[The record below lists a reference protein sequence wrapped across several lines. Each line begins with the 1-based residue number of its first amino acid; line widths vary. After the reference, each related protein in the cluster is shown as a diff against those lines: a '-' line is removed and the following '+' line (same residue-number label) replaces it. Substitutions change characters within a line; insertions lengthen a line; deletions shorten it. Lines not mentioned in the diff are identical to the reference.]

1 MMKKYLLLTL
11 LVLVSALASAQ
22 KREISGYLVDKDSKE
37 AVPMATVQLLK
48 MDSTFVAGTLSND
61 SGKFVIEAPA
71 NEKYILKV
79 SSVGYISTTKR
90 IQMQDDRNLNLG
102 AIVFSSDAVM
112 LKEAQVTAQAVKV
125 MVVEDTFIYNSAAYR
140 TPEGSVIE
148 ELVKRL
154 PGATVDDDGNITI
167 NGKEVKKILVDG
179 KEFMTGDTKTAM
191 KNIPTSI
198 IDKVKAYDQK
208 SDLARVTGIDD
219 GNEQTVL
226 DFGTKPGMGKGFMAN
241 ADVGVGTESRY
252 STRLFTGYMNSWG
265 RIFGMGNANNVNDMG
280 FGGRGGG
287 FGRGRNGLNSSKMA
301 GLNVNWE
308 KKDTLKIDGSVRWN
322 HSNSDAFSKTSSENF
337 VSTVGSFS
345 NSISQNYSRG
355 NQWNAQARVE
365 WTPDTMTNIM
375 FRPTVS
381 LSKSDGLSSSQN
393 ASYNEDPYLYVDEPL
408 DEAGLESL
416 ATDSVVVNSS
426 ENRGITYSDSKSLG
440 AMVQINRKLNSKGR
454 NVTVRADVDYSDSD
468 GKSISTNNV
477 HLYQVQ
483 NALGLDSTYQTNRY
497 TVTPSKNW
505 SYALQATYSEPL
517 FRGAFLQFSYQFKYS
532 YSKSDRSTYDFS
544 NLGED
549 FFAGVSTGY
558 RGWNSYLSMLE
569 NDYTYYKDDDL
580 SRFSEYRNYNHDIQ
594 LMFRLLRE
602 KYQLNVGVQ
611 MKPQH
616 SRYVQD
622 YQGVAVDTT
631 RNVFNVAPTLNFR
644 YRFSKVSNLR
654 VTYRA
659 ETTQPSISQLLDI
672 VDDSDPLNIS
682 TGNPGLKPSFK
693 QNFRLFY
700 NSYFEKT
707 MQSVMANVRFSTTQ
721 NSISNRVTYD
731 ETTGGRTTRP
741 ENINGDWSLE
751 SALMFNTPLDSAGL
765 WNINTFTNFSFNNN
779 VGYVTLSSTSGSQKN
794 TTRDMQVQER
804 FSGSYRN
811 DWLEVELDGNV
822 LYRHATNKLQPTS
835 DLDTWQFSYGANI
848 NATMPWGTTLATDLH
863 MSSRRGYSDASL
875 NTNELVWNAQLS
887 HSFLKGKPLVVMLQ
901 WYDILQRQSNLS
913 RSISSTSRSDTEYNS
928 INSYLML
935 HVNYRLNLF
944 GGKMGGP
951 GGPEGREG
959 RRGNRNGGGFGGP
972 GGGPGGGGSGG
983 GFGGG
988 GGPR

>member
-1 MMKKYLLLTL
+1 MKKYLLLTL

-48 MDSTFVAGTLSND
+48 MDSTFVAGALSND

-71 NEKYILKV
+71 NERYILKV
-79 SSVGYISTTKR
+79 SSVGYITTTKR
-90 IQMQDDRNLNLG
+90 IQMQDDRDLNLG
-102 AIVFSSDAVM
+102 AITFSSDAVM
-112 LKEAQVTAQAVKV
+112 LKEAQVTAQALKV

-198 IDKVKAYDQK
+198 VDKVKAYDQK

-219 GNEQTVL
+219 GNETTVL

-252 STRLFTGYMNSWG
+252 STRLITGYMNKWG
-265 RIFGMGNANNVNDMG
+265 RIFGMGNAHNVTDMG

-287 FGRGRNGLNSSKMA
+287 FGRGRNGLNTSKMV

-345 NSISQNYSRG
+345 NSISQSYSRG

-393 ASYNEDPYLYVDEPL
+393 ASYNDDPYLYVDEPL
-408 DEAGLESL
+408 DETSLESL

-426 ENRGITYSDSKSLG
+426 QNRGITYSDSKSLG

-483 NALGLDSTYQTNRY
+483 NTLGLDSTYQTNRY

-517 FRGAFLQFSYQFKYS
+517 FKGAFLQFSYQFKYS

-549 FFAGVSTGY
+549 FFSGVSTGY
-558 RGWNSYLSMLE
+558 RGWNSYLSLLE

-741 ENINGDWSLE
+741 ENINGDWNVE

-835 DLDTWQFSYGANI
+835 NLDTWQFSYGANI

-875 NTNELVWNAQLS
+875 NTNELVWNAQIS

-951 GGPEGREG
+951 GGGPEGREG

-972 GGGPGGGGSGG
+972 GGGGPGGG

-988 GGPR
+988 GGGPR